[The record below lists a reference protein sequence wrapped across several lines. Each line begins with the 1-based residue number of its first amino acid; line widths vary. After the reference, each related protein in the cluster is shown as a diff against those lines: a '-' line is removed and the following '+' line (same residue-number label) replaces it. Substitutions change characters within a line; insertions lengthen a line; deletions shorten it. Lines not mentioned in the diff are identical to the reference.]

1 MQSRTSSK
9 TSQADAPA
17 ADGHIPRGPTLVQGA
32 ACRHTAPPTCTHN
45 HATQCTATRHTRWHC
60 RMHAIT
66 CTKCRTR
73 SLPHVRDVRIHAAAQ
88 QRAREV
94 GQRLVTR
101 HRRTSL
107 MRDISLTLLLDVT
120 GSPSLV
126 TLPIPRIW
134 WMDPGSQRCGILHA
148 RKNSRPKRRE
158 HDRGPR
164 GRPKKR
170 KHDRG
175 PRGHSA
181 SKDAI

>member
-1 MQSRTSSK
+1 MVLGGVPYEEEDCTEEASWGDPRKESIWGRSRKRFVQSRTRSN

-17 ADGHIPRGPTLVQGA
+17 SDGHIPRGPTLVQGA

-60 RMHAIT
+60 RMHSIT

-107 MRDISLTLLLDVT
+107 MRDISLT
-120 GSPSLV
+120 
-126 TLPIPRIW
+126 
-134 WMDPGSQRCGILHA
+134 
-148 RKNSRPKRRE
+148 
-158 HDRGPR
+158 
-164 GRPKKR
+164 
-170 KHDRG
+170 
-175 PRGHSA
+175 GHSV
-181 SKDAI
+181 